1 VVYLLFFIG
10 ILVAMVMVSD
20 NWWDPWPGVLILS
33 PICLATLYLTPMM
46 KNVYIH
52 LYATKRM
59 GGSDFNLTTKLLASE
74 K

>member
-33 PICLATLYLTPMM
+33 PICIGTLCLTPRM
-46 KNVYIH
+46 KNVYIQ

-59 GGSDFNLTTKLLASE
+59 LGSDSNLTTKLLASE
-74 K
+74 E